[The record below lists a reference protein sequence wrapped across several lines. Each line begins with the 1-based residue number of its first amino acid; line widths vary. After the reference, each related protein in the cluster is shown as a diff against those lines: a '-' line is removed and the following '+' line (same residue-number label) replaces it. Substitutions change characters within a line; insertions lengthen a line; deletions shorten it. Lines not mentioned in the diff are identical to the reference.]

1 VGYIHDGG
9 YTPLSCRNPTSSLE
23 LVLVLVLLPVLLAF
37 PVLEQ
42 PFPEQ
47 AQEEVLA
54 WLPLLP
60 QAEAL
65 TDRNQPTQS
74 LQKT

>member
-9 YTPLSCRNPTSSLE
+9 YTPLNCRNPTSSLV
-23 LVLVLVLLPVLLAF
+23 LVLVLVLF
-37 PVLEQ
+37 PVLPASPVPEQ
-42 PFPEQ
+42 LFQEQ

-54 WLPLLP
+54 LLPLS
-60 QAEAL
+60 QAEAMM
-65 TDRNQPTQS
+65 DRNQPVQS

>member
-1 VGYIHDGG
+1 MMWGISTAVDI
-9 YTPLSCRNPTSSLE
+9 PPELLLIFTSSLE
-23 LVLVLVLLPVLLAF
+23 LVLVLFLVLPAS
-37 PVLEQ
+37 PVLEL

-54 WLPLLP
+54 LLPLLP

-65 TDRNQPTQS
+65 TDRNRPAQS